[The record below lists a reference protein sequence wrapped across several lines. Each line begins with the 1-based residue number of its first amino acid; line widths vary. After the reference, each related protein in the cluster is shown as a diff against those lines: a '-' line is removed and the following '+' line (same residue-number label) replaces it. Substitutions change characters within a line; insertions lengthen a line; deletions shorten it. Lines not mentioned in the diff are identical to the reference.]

1 MVQGF
6 GAGPVLAATVTV
18 AGLEAAIARYT
29 QTVGYVA
36 DDSGTV
42 SAALAAS
49 WGAPAMAGRRW
60 QLMRPESGEP
70 GWVRL
75 VEGTRPPDYR
85 PLAHYGWSA
94 IEILL
99 RNTDAMH
106 ERMKGSEFAIIGEPH
121 PLKSSPDIKAMQVVG
136 PDGEALYL
144 TNVPKGASPVHQLP
158 QPQSD
163 IDRIFIMVLGVP
175 DFDATHDDLLA
186 RFGLA
191 RTTNRTRGMNF
202 LGEGYGLVDAGQPLP
217 MSTVQLDGRSV
228 IQVDGMQPTATP
240 RPCSDGE
247 LPPGVALVTLA
258 RADHGRLAQ
267 DALGPAYTGDSAWPY
282 RGGSAITVR
291 GAGGELY
298 EVVTPS
304 G

>member
-1 MVQGF
+1 MANGF

-18 AGLEAAIARYT
+18 ADLDAAKARYAA
-29 QTVGYVA
+29 TVGYLA
-36 DDSGTV
+36 DASGTV
-42 SAALAAS
+42 SPEQAAS

-75 VEGTRPPDYR
+75 VEGTRPADYR
-85 PLAHYGWSA
+85 PLAHHGWSA

-99 RNTDAMH
+99 RDTDAMH
-106 ERMKGSEFAIIGEPH
+106 ERMKGSEFTIIGEPH
-121 PLKSSPDIKAMQVVG
+121 PLRSSPDIKAMQVIG

-144 TNVPKGASPVHQLP
+144 TNVPKGASPSHQLP
-158 QPQSD
+158 QPKSD

-175 DFDATHDDLLA
+175 DFDATHEDLLA
-186 RFGLA
+186 RFGLEK
-191 RTTNRTRGMNF
+191 TTNRTRGINF
-202 LGEGYGLVDAGQPLP
+202 VGEGYGLEDSGQALP

-240 RPCSDGE
+240 RPCAEGE

-258 RADHGRLAQ
+258 RAEHGALAQ
-267 DALGPAYTGDSAWPY
+267 SALGPAYASDDAWPY
-282 RGGSAITVR
+282 RGGSAVTVR

-298 EVVTPS
+298 EVVVP
-304 G
+304 